1 MLYQLQPDFC
11 LEVIDKLIDSFMT
24 YELAGMV
31 DRKSSGNLF
40 GRPSFLQIINYVLTD
55 QVILEPGP
63 SVNLYP
69 ALLGSRMSS
78 AGCISGILGGGV
90 TA

>member
-31 DRKSSGNLF
+31 DWKSSSNLF
-40 GRPSFLQIINYVLTD
+40 GRPSFLQIFNYVLTD
-55 QVILEPGP
+55 QAAFESGP
-63 SVNLYP
+63 LVNLYP
-69 ALLGSRMSS
+69 TLLGSRMSS
-78 AGCISGILGGGV
+78 AGCISVILGGGV

>member
-31 DRKSSGNLF
+31 NRKSSGNLF
-40 GRPSFLQIINYVLTD
+40 GRPSFLQIINYVLTN
-55 QVILEPGP
+55 QLILEPGP
-63 SVNLYP
+63 LVNLYP

-78 AGCISGILGGGV
+78 AGCISVILGGGV